1 MLPTESST
9 SIFDIALTLVP
20 EIGVKTARSLLQ
32 QFGSAEAIFNATPI
46 ELKKTMGVGEI
57 KAKMF
62 KDKTVFQQAEKELQ
76 FVEKHQIELLP
87 IHSPNYPKR
96 LRQCD
101 DAPILLNYKG
111 NTNLNAE
118 KVIAVVGTRK
128 NTDYGHRIIDHLLE
142 DLKGMPETL
151 IISGLAAGID
161 TLAHKAALKNQL
173 PTVGVLG
180 HGLDIIYPFT
190 NRALAK
196 EMLQQGG
203 LLSEYPSGTKPD
215 RQNFPV
221 RNRIVAGMSDVT
233 IVIESDIKGGAM
245 ITAYMALSYNR
256 DVAAFPGRV
265 FDAKSDGPNQLIKKN
280 MAACITSASDLL
292 ALMNWEREPQP
303 TARQQRLFEEVS
315 EEEKE
320 VLQLLEAQE
329 KLHADTL
336 QNHLQMKPSTL
347 AALLLQLEMKGF
359 IKTLPGKYYRLQ

>member
-1 MLPTESST
+1 MLPTEPSASLY
-9 SIFDIALTLVP
+9 DIALTLVP
-20 EIGVKTARSLLQ
+20 EIGVKTARILLQ
-32 QFGSAEAIFNATPI
+32 QFGSAEAIFKATPTA
-46 ELKKTMGVGEI
+46 LKKTAGVGETR
-57 KAKMF
+57 AKMF
-62 KDKTVFQQAEKELQ
+62 KDLSVFHQAEKELL
-76 FVEKHQIELLP
+76 FIEKHQIELLP

-101 DAPILLNYKG
+101 DAPILLYYKG
-111 NTNLNAE
+111 NTSLNTE
-118 KVIAVVGTRK
+118 KVIALVGTRK
-128 NTDYGHRIIDHLLE
+128 NTDYGYRIIDHFIE
-142 DLKGMPETL
+142 DLKGMSDTL

-161 TLAHKAALKNQL
+161 TISHKAALKSQL

-180 HGLDIIYPFT
+180 HGLDTLYPFT

-233 IVIESDIKGGAM
+233 IVIESDVKGGAM

-265 FDAKSDGPNQLIKKN
+265 FDTKSEGPNQLIKKN
-280 MAACITSASDLL
+280 MAACITSANDLL
-292 ALMNWEREPQP
+292 ALMNWERESQP
-303 TARQQRLFEEVS
+303 TARQQRLFEEVN
-315 EEEKE
+315 EEEKR
-320 VLQLLEAQE
+320 VLHLLETQE

-336 QNHLQMKPSTL
+336 QQQLQMKPSML